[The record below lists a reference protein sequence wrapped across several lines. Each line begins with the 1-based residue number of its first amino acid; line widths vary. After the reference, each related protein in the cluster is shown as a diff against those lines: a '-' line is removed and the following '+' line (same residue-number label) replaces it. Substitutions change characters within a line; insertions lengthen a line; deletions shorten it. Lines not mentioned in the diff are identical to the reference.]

1 MAGGTDITSG
11 GTEGT
16 GEGGTK
22 ANGAAGL
29 PGGRGGC
36 GVEKVWGGRD
46 GSEDPLGEEKEQV
59 AAKGSWVDAVVARPA
74 GFGGGVPGGV
84 VSIPLSSII
93 FPQIWYAGGPRAS
106 ARPLKSGKLRSRGF
120 KTTVPGHGRRR

>member
-36 GVEKVWGGRD
+36 GVENVWGGRD

-59 AAKGSWVDAVVARPA
+59 AAEKKSGEEKNKI
-74 GFGGGVPGGV
+74 GKTFHLIQ
-84 VSIPLSSII
+84 SILFLSSCKI
-93 FPQIWYAGGPRAS
+93 F
-106 ARPLKSGKLRSRGF
+106 KLHNTMSQELF
-120 KTTVPGHGRRR
+120 